1 MVSVSERDEER
12 DEVDCRRV
20 EAWGEAPRRSGF
32 CSFYREMLCPPSP
45 ASRWFAMDGM
55 PFRRRP
61 RRDAGNLALLPSR
74 ERQKRFWNG
83 LRKIFQPSRRQILSG
98 CEKGKSG
105 LRCPKRFDSCKEL
118 RFKERTLAGKKATQR
133 TLRARRR
140 FGGWISI
147 RGAREHNLRDVSV
160 QIPRDAF
167 VVVTGVSGSGK
178 STLAFDLLYAE
189 GQRRFLDSTSAY
201 ARQFVQQRPRP
212 DVDWIEGLPPT
223 VSIEQRNTRGGG
235 KSTVGT
241 VTEIYQFV
249 RLLYAR
255 LGAQFCP
262 DCDLPVEPQTRDQ
275 LAEILARESARRGAL
290 SIFAPLVRHRKG
302 FHSALADW
310 AKARGFQRLRAD
322 GRLYRVDQPFRLDR
336 FREHDVEVEVGLVR
350 TRRIRPQALSSQVRE
365 IVDRAIQ
372 IGKGVLYAV
381 DGKGRQSI
389 HSTLRVCP
397 GCRRS
402 FDALDPKDFSYN
414 SSKGWCKTCRGF
426 GEVFSMP
433 EVADP
438 SGRDEAAEDSWFHW
452 QEGKRELCP
461 ACRGSRLHP
470 AARSVYLR
478 WDKARKKTRSERWKK
493 SAQEET
499 KAPGQSVDSIARM
512 TVQEAARYFDGIRP
526 SERESEI
533 LRDILPEIRE
543 RLRFLS
549 EVGLGYLQLGR
560 GVPTLS
566 GGENQRIRLAAQL
579 GSNLSGV
586 LYVLDEPTIG
596 LHARDNDQLLQTL
609 KRLQARGNSLVV
621 VEHDEDTI
629 RHADFVVDLGPGA
642 GTEGGKVVW
651 AGSMRDLARL
661 PPQTLSNSVTVQCL
675 QARKNFPLRGE
686 RRRVRL
692 PSRASNRRTS
702 AAEEEPRLLLLGAAA
717 NNLKQLDLSI
727 PLERFVVV
735 SGVSG
740 SGKSTLARECLLPAV
755 ARLTGQ
761 CVPNAASAGRRPP
774 VVDPKAE
781 QCRAKVENCVNLGK
795 VFEID
800 QSPIGRT
807 TRSVPATYV
816 GFFDAVRKI
825 FSQLPAARALGYGP
839 GRFSFNNKGGQC
851 AECKGAGE
859 LKLEMAFLPPAYIH
873 CEHCGGSRYSA
884 ETLNVRYRG
893 KHIGEVLEL
902 SIAEAA
908 EFFGRFPLVKRAL
921 DALLET
927 GLGYLRL
934 GQPSPTLSGGEAQ
947 RVKLVTHLLGGMKL
961 GLPAAAP
968 LAESSSE
975 NAESILPPADKPER
989 KGTRRRH
996 IYLLEEPTIGLHIAD
1011 VHRLLLV
1018 LQRLV
1023 DQGHS
1028 VIVIEHNLDVI
1039 AEADWVIDLGPEGG
1053 VAGGRIVAQ
1062 GPPEKIARNRRSHT
1076 GRFLNA
1082 FLQSRKNS

>member
-1 MVSVSERDEER
+1 M
-12 DEVDCRRV
+12 
-20 EAWGEAPRRSGF
+20 
-32 CSFYREMLCPPSP
+32 
-45 ASRWFAMDGM
+45 
-55 PFRRRP
+55 
-61 RRDAGNLALLPSR
+61 
-74 ERQKRFWNG
+74 
-83 LRKIFQPSRRQILSG
+83 
-98 CEKGKSG
+98 
-105 LRCPKRFDSCKEL
+105 
-118 RFKERTLAGKKATQR
+118 TGKKATQR
-133 TLRARRR
+133 AARAKRRH
-140 FGGWISI
+140 FEDWISI
-147 RGAREHNLRDVSV
+147 QGAREHNLRDVSV
-160 QIPRDAF
+160 RIPRDAF

-212 DVDWIEGLPPT
+212 EVDWVEGLPPT

-275 LAEILARESARRGAL
+275 LTEILVRDSSRRGAL

-322 GRLYRVDQPFRLDR
+322 GRLYSVDQPFRLDR

-350 TRRIRPQALSSQVRE
+350 ARRIRSQSLSSQVRE
-365 IVDRAIQ
+365 IVDQAIQ

-402 FDALDPKDFSYN
+402 FDALDPKNFSYN

-433 EVADP
+433 EVTDP

-452 QEGKRELCP
+452 QEGKRELCS
-461 ACRGSRLHP
+461 ACRGSRLNP
-470 AARSVYLR
+470 EARSVYLC
-478 WDKARKKTRSERWKK
+478 WDNAGKKAKSECGKQPAR
-493 SAQEET
+493 EGI
-499 KAPGQSVDSIARM
+499 KATGQSVDSIARM
-512 TVQEAARYFDGIRP
+512 TVEEAARYFDGVRP
-526 SERESEI
+526 SARESEI
-533 LRDILPEIRE
+533 LRDILPEIQE

-549 EVGLGYLQLGR
+549 EVGLGYLQIGR
-560 GVPTLS
+560 GVTTLS

-596 LHARDNDQLLQTL
+596 LHARDNDQLIQTL

-642 GTEGGKVVW
+642 GVEGGKVVW
-651 AGSMRDLARL
+651 AGSMRDIACL
-661 PPQTLSNSVTVQCL
+661 PPQTLSDSVTVQCL

-692 PSRASNRRTS
+692 PNRSPSRRMPD
-702 AAEEEPRLLLLGAAA
+702 AEEEPRLRLLGAAA
-717 NNLKQLDLSI
+717 NNLKQLDVSF
-727 PLERFVVV
+727 PLGRFVVV

-740 SGKSTLARECLLPAV
+740 SGKSTLVRECLLPAV

-761 CVPNAASAGRRPP
+761 SIPNAASASCRLPSASSETER
-774 VVDPKAE
+774 
-781 QCRAKVENCVNLGK
+781 CRAKVENCVNLGK

-816 GFFDAVRKI
+816 SVFDAIRKV

-839 GRFSFNNKGGQC
+839 GRFSFNNKEGRC
-851 AECKGAGE
+851 AECQGAGE
-859 LKLEMAFLPPAYIH
+859 LKLEMAFLPPAYVH
-873 CEHCGGSRYSA
+873 CEDCDGSRYSA
-884 ETLNVRYRG
+884 ETLAVRYRG

-902 SIAEAA
+902 SIAEAS
-908 EFFGRFPLVKRAL
+908 EFFGRFPLIKRVL

-947 RVKLVTHLLGGMKL
+947 RIKLVTHLLGGMKL
-961 GLPAAAP
+961 GLPALSP
-968 LAESSSE
+968 PAESGTE
-975 NAESILPPADKPER
+975 NAESIASLADKLER
-989 KGTRRRH
+989 KRTGKRH

-1011 VHRLLLV
+1011 VHRLLAV

-1053 VAGGRIVAQ
+1053 YAGGQIVAQ
-1062 GPPEKIARNRRSHT
+1062 GPPEKIARSRRSHT
-1076 GRFLNA
+1076 GRFLHA

>member
-1 MVSVSERDEER
+1 M
-12 DEVDCRRV
+12 
-20 EAWGEAPRRSGF
+20 
-32 CSFYREMLCPPSP
+32 
-45 ASRWFAMDGM
+45 
-55 PFRRRP
+55 
-61 RRDAGNLALLPSR
+61 
-74 ERQKRFWNG
+74 
-83 LRKIFQPSRRQILSG
+83 
-98 CEKGKSG
+98 
-105 LRCPKRFDSCKEL
+105 
-118 RFKERTLAGKKATQR
+118 TGKKSNQR
-133 TLRARRR
+133 AARANHRH
-140 FGGWISI
+140 FEDWISI
-147 RGAREHNLRDVSV
+147 QGAREHNLRDVSV

-212 DVDWIEGLPPT
+212 EVDWVEGLPPT

-241 VTEIYQFV
+241 VTEIYQFI

-262 DCDLPVEPQTRDQ
+262 ACDLPVEPQTRDQ
-275 LAEILARESARRGAL
+275 LAEILVRESSRRGAL

-310 AKARGFQRLRAD
+310 AKAHGFQRLRAD
-322 GRLYRVDQPFRLDR
+322 GRLYSVDQPFRLDR

-350 TRRIRPQALSSQVRE
+350 ARGIRSQALSSQVRE
-365 IVDRAIQ
+365 VVDQAIQ

-381 DGKGRQSI
+381 DGKRRQSI

-402 FDALDPKDFSYN
+402 FDALDPKNFSYN

-433 EVADP
+433 EVTDP

-452 QEGKRELCP
+452 QEGKRELCS
-461 ACRGSRLHP
+461 ACRGSRLNP
-470 AARSVYLR
+470 EARSVYLC
-478 WDKARKKTRSERWKK
+478 WDNAGKKAKSERGKQP
-493 SAQEET
+493 AREGI
-499 KAPGQSVDSIARM
+499 KAPGQSVDSIAGM
-512 TVQEAARYFDGIRP
+512 TVEEAARYFGGIRP
-526 SERESEI
+526 SARESEI
-533 LRDILPEIRE
+533 LRDILPEIQE

-549 EVGLGYLQLGR
+549 EVGLGYLQIGR
-560 GVPTLS
+560 GVTTLS

-642 GTEGGKVVW
+642 GVEGGKVVW
-651 AGSMRDLARL
+651 AGSMRDIACL
-661 PPQTLSNSVTVQCL
+661 PPQTLSDSVTIQCL

-692 PSRASNRRTS
+692 PNRRTL
-702 AAEEEPRLLLLGAAA
+702 AAEEEPRLRLLGAAA
-717 NNLKQLDLSI
+717 NNLKQLDVSF
-727 PLERFVVV
+727 PLGRFVVV

-740 SGKSTLARECLLPAV
+740 SGKSTLVRECLLPAV

-761 CVPNAASAGRRPP
+761 SIPNAASASRRLPS
-774 VVDPKAE
+774 ASSE
-781 QCRAKVENCVNLGK
+781 TERCRAKVENCVNLGK

-816 GFFDAVRKI
+816 GVFDAIRKV

-839 GRFSFNNKGGQC
+839 GRFSFNNKEGRC
-851 AECKGAGE
+851 AECQGAGE
-859 LKLEMAFLPPAYIH
+859 LKLEMAFLPPAYVH
-873 CEHCGGSRYSA
+873 CEDCGGSRYSA
-884 ETLNVRYRG
+884 ETLAVRYRG

-902 SIAEAA
+902 SIAEAS
-908 EFFGRFPLVKRAL
+908 EFFGRFPLIKRVL

-947 RVKLVTHLLGGMKL
+947 RIKLVTHLLGGMKL
-961 GLPAAAP
+961 GLPVLSP
-968 LAESSSE
+968 PSESGTG
-975 NAESILPPADKPER
+975 NAEPIVPIADKLER
-989 KGTRRRH
+989 KRTGKRH

-1011 VHRLLLV
+1011 VHRLLAV

-1053 VAGGRIVAQ
+1053 SAGGRIVAQ
-1062 GPPEKIARNRRSHT
+1062 GPPEKIARSRRSHT
-1076 GRFLNA
+1076 GRFLHA

>member
-1 MVSVSERDEER
+1 M
-12 DEVDCRRV
+12 
-20 EAWGEAPRRSGF
+20 
-32 CSFYREMLCPPSP
+32 
-45 ASRWFAMDGM
+45 
-55 PFRRRP
+55 
-61 RRDAGNLALLPSR
+61 
-74 ERQKRFWNG
+74 
-83 LRKIFQPSRRQILSG
+83 
-98 CEKGKSG
+98 
-105 LRCPKRFDSCKEL
+105 
-118 RFKERTLAGKKATQR
+118 TGKKAIQR
-133 TLRARRR
+133 ASRAQR
-140 FGGWISI
+140 FEDWISI
-147 RGAREHNLRDVSV
+147 QGAREHNLRDVSV
-160 QIPRDAF
+160 RIPRDAF

-212 DVDWIEGLPPT
+212 DVDWVEGLPPT

-241 VTEIYQFV
+241 VTEIYQFI

-275 LAEILARESARRGAL
+275 LAEILVRESSRRGAL

-322 GRLYRVDQPFRLDR
+322 GRLYSVDQPFRLDR

-350 TRRIRPQALSSQVRE
+350 SRRIRSQALASQVRE
-365 IVDRAIQ
+365 IVDQAVQ

-381 DGKGRQSI
+381 DGRQRQSI

-402 FDALDPKDFSYN
+402 FDALDPKNFSYN
-414 SSKGWCKTCRGF
+414 SSKGWCKACRGF

-452 QEGKRELCP
+452 QEGKRELCS
-461 ACRGSRLHP
+461 ACRGSRLNP
-470 AARSVYLR
+470 EARSVYLC
-478 WDKARKKTRSERWKK
+478 WDNAGKKAKSERGEKTAKK
-493 SAQEET
+493 GS
-499 KAPGQSVDSIARM
+499 KAPGQSVDSIAGM
-512 TVQEAARYFDGIRP
+512 TVEEAARYFGGIRP
-526 SERESEI
+526 SARESEI

-549 EVGLGYLQLGR
+549 EVGLGYLQVGR
-560 GVPTLS
+560 GVTTLS

-642 GTEGGKVVW
+642 GVEGGQVVW
-651 AGSMRDLARL
+651 AGSMRDIACL
-661 PPQTLSNSVTVQCL
+661 PPQTLSDSVTVRCL

-692 PSRASNRRTS
+692 PNQSPSRRTPD
-702 AAEEEPRLLLLGAAA
+702 AEEEPRLLLLGAAA

-727 PLERFVVV
+727 PLERLVVV

-740 SGKSTLARECLLPAV
+740 SGKSTLVRECLLPA
-755 ARLTGQ
+755 AAQLTGQ
-761 CVPNAASAGRRPP
+761 CIPNAASVIRRSPS
-774 VVDPKAE
+774 ASLE
-781 QCRAKVENCVNLGK
+781 TERCRAKVENCGNLGK

-816 GFFDAVRKI
+816 GVFDAIRKV

-839 GRFSFNNKGGQC
+839 GRFSFNNKEGQC

-859 LKLEMAFLPPAYIH
+859 LKLEMAFLPPAYVH
-873 CEHCGGSRYSA
+873 CEHCDGSRYSV
-884 ETLNVRYRG
+884 ETLAVRYRG

-902 SIAEAA
+902 SIAEAS

-947 RVKLVTHLLGGMKL
+947 RLKLVTHLLGGMKL
-961 GLPAAAP
+961 GHPSSAP
-968 LAESSSE
+968 LAESSPE
-975 NAESILPPADKPER
+975 NAEPIASLADKSER
-989 KGTRRRH
+989 RETRKRH

-1011 VHRLLLV
+1011 VHRLLAV

-1053 VAGGRIVAQ
+1053 DAGGRIIAQ

-1082 FLQSRKNS
+1082 FLNSKK

>member
-1 MVSVSERDEER
+1 M
-12 DEVDCRRV
+12 
-20 EAWGEAPRRSGF
+20 
-32 CSFYREMLCPPSP
+32 
-45 ASRWFAMDGM
+45 
-55 PFRRRP
+55 
-61 RRDAGNLALLPSR
+61 
-74 ERQKRFWNG
+74 
-83 LRKIFQPSRRQILSG
+83 
-98 CEKGKSG
+98 
-105 LRCPKRFDSCKEL
+105 
-118 RFKERTLAGKKATQR
+118 TGKKATQR
-133 TLRARRR
+133 AARAKRRR
-140 FGGWISI
+140 FEDWISI
-147 RGAREHNLRDVSV
+147 QGAREHNLREVSV

-262 DCDLPVEPQTRDQ
+262 DCALPVEPQTRDQ
-275 LAEILARESARRGAL
+275 LAEILARESSRRGAL

-322 GRLYRVDQPFRLDR
+322 GRLYSVDQPFRLDR
-336 FREHDVEVEVGLVR
+336 FREHDVEVEVGMVRPRR
-350 TRRIRPQALSSQVRE
+350 TRSRALSSQVRE
-365 IVDRAIQ
+365 IVDQAIQ

-381 DGKGRQSI
+381 DGKRRQSI

-402 FDALDPKDFSYN
+402 FDALDPKNFSYN

-452 QEGKRELCP
+452 QEGKRELCS
-461 ACRGSRLHP
+461 ACRGSRLNP
-470 AARSVYLR
+470 AARSVYLC
-478 WDKARKKTRSERWKK
+478 WDNAGKKAKSERGKK
-493 SAQEET
+493 PAIEGN

-512 TVQEAARYFDGIRP
+512 TVEEATRYFGGIRP
-526 SERESEI
+526 SARESEI

-549 EVGLGYLQLGR
+549 EVGLGYLQIGR
-560 GVPTLS
+560 GVTTLS

-596 LHARDNDQLLQTL
+596 LHARDNGQLLQTL
-609 KRLQARGNSLVV
+609 KQLQARGNSLVV

-642 GTEGGKVVW
+642 GVEGGKVIW
-651 AGSMRDLARL
+651 AGSMRDIPCL
-661 PPQTLSNSVTVQCL
+661 PPQTLYDSVTVQCL

-692 PSRASNRRTS
+692 PNRSPSRRTP
-702 AAEEEPRLLLLGAAA
+702 AAEEEPRLCLLGAAA
-717 NNLKQLDLSI
+717 NNLKQLDVSI
-727 PLERFVVV
+727 PLGRFVVV

-740 SGKSTLARECLLPAV
+740 SGKSTLVRECLLPAV
-755 ARLTGQ
+755 AQLTGQ
-761 CVPNAASAGRRPP
+761 CIPNTASAIRRSPF
-774 VVDPKAE
+774 VDPKVA

-816 GFFDAVRKI
+816 GVFDAIRKV

-839 GRFSFNNKGGQC
+839 GRFSFNNKKGQC

-859 LKLEMAFLPPAYIH
+859 LKLEMAFLPPAYVH
-873 CEHCGGSRYSA
+873 CENCDGSRYSA
-884 ETLNVRYRG
+884 ETLAVRYRG
-893 KHIGEVLEL
+893 KHIGEVLQL
-902 SIAEAA
+902 SIAEAS
-908 EFFGRFPLVKRAL
+908 EFFGRFPLVKRVL

-927 GLGYLRL
+927 GLGYLQL

-947 RVKLVTHLLGGMKL
+947 RIKLVTHLLGGMKL
-961 GLPAAAP
+961 GLPSST
-968 LAESSSE
+968 LSESNPE
-975 NAESILPPADKPER
+975 NAESIASLADKSER
-989 KGTRRRH
+989 RGTRKRH

-1011 VHRLLLV
+1011 VHRLLAV

-1053 VAGGRIVAQ
+1053 AAGGRIIDQ
-1062 GPPEKIARNRRSHT
+1062 GPPEKIIRNRRSHT

-1082 FLQSRKNS
+1082 FLQSRKNN

>member
-1 MVSVSERDEER
+1 M
-12 DEVDCRRV
+12 
-20 EAWGEAPRRSGF
+20 
-32 CSFYREMLCPPSP
+32 
-45 ASRWFAMDGM
+45 
-55 PFRRRP
+55 
-61 RRDAGNLALLPSR
+61 
-74 ERQKRFWNG
+74 
-83 LRKIFQPSRRQILSG
+83 
-98 CEKGKSG
+98 
-105 LRCPKRFDSCKEL
+105 
-118 RFKERTLAGKKATQR
+118 AGKKATQR
-133 TLRARRR
+133 TSRTQRRLED
-140 FGGWISI
+140 WISI
-147 RGAREHNLRDVSV
+147 QGAREHNLRDVFV

-310 AKARGFQRLRAD
+310 AKARGFPRLRAD

-336 FREHDVEVEVGLVR
+336 FREHDVEVEVGMVRSRR
-350 TRRIRPQALSSQVRE
+350 TRSAARE
-365 IVDRAIQ
+365 IIDQAIQ

-381 DGKGRQSI
+381 DGKRRQSI

-433 EVADP
+433 EASDP
-438 SGRDEAAEDSWFHW
+438 SGRDEAVEDSWFLW

-470 AARSVYLR
+470 AARSVYLC
-478 WDKARKKTRSERWKK
+478 WDNARKKAGSERWKK
-493 SAQEET
+493 SAQGET
-499 KAPGQSVDSIARM
+499 KAPGQCVDSIARM
-512 TVQEAARYFDGIRP
+512 TVEEAARYFDGVRP
-526 SERESEI
+526 SKRESEI

-549 EVGLGYLQLGR
+549 EVGLGYLQIGR
-560 GVPTLS
+560 GVTTLS
-566 GGENQRIRLAAQL
+566 GGENQRIRLASQL

-596 LHARDNDQLLQTL
+596 LHARDNSQLLQTL

-642 GTEGGKVVW
+642 GIEGGKVVW
-651 AGSMRDLARL
+651 AGPMRDVACL
-661 PPQTLSNSVTVQCL
+661 PPQTLSDSVTVRCL
-675 QARKNFPLRGE
+675 QARKSFPLRGE

-692 PSRASNRRTS
+692 PSQTPSRRTP
-702 AAEEEPRLLLLGAAA
+702 AANKEPRLRLLGAAA
-717 NNLKQLDLSI
+717 NNLKQLDLFI
-727 PLERFVVV
+727 PLERFVVI

-740 SGKSTLARECLLPAV
+740 SGKSTLVRECLLPAV

-761 CVPNAASAGRRPP
+761 CLSNTASAVRRPP
-774 VVDPKAE
+774 FAAPKAK
-781 QCRAKVENCVNLGK
+781 QCQAKVENCGHLGK

-816 GFFDAVRKI
+816 GVFDAIRKA

-839 GRFSFNNKGGQC
+839 GRFSFNNKEGQC

-859 LKLEMAFLPPAYIH
+859 LKLEMAFLPPAYVH
-873 CEHCGGSRYSA
+873 CENCGGSRYSA
-884 ETLNVRYRG
+884 ETLAVRYRG

-902 SIAEAA
+902 GIAEAA

-947 RVKLVTHLLGGMKL
+947 RLKLVTHLLGGMKL
-961 GLPAAAP
+961 GLPSSAP
-968 LAESSSE
+968 LSQSRPE
-975 NAESILPPADKPER
+975 NAESSAPFAEKPER
-989 KGTRRRH
+989 RGIRKRH

-1011 VHRLLLV
+1011 VHRLLAV

-1023 DQGHS
+1023 DQRHS

-1053 VAGGRIVAQ
+1053 DAGGQIVDQ

-1076 GRFLNA
+1076 GRFLKS
-1082 FLQSRKNS
+1082 FLNQGK

>member
-1 MVSVSERDEER
+1 M
-12 DEVDCRRV
+12 
-20 EAWGEAPRRSGF
+20 
-32 CSFYREMLCPPSP
+32 
-45 ASRWFAMDGM
+45 
-55 PFRRRP
+55 
-61 RRDAGNLALLPSR
+61 AG
-74 ERQKRFWNG
+74 K
-83 LRKIFQPSRRQILSG
+83 
-98 CEKGKSG
+98 
-105 LRCPKRFDSCKEL
+105 
-118 RFKERTLAGKKATQR
+118 KKATQR
-133 TLRARRR
+133 TLRAKRRR
-140 FGGWISI
+140 FEDWISI
-147 RGAREHNLRDVSV
+147 QGAREHNLRDVSV
-160 QIPRDAF
+160 QIPRNAF

-275 LAEILARESARRGAL
+275 LAEILVRESARRGAL
-290 SIFAPLVRHRKG
+290 SVFAPLVRHRKG
-302 FHSALADW
+302 FHLALADW

-322 GRLYRVDQPFRLDR
+322 GRLYSVDQPFRLDR
-336 FREHDVEVEVGLVR
+336 FREHDVEVEVGMVR
-350 TRRIRPQALSSQVRE
+350 PRRIRPQALSSQVRE
-365 IVDRAIQ
+365 IVDQAIQ

-381 DGKGRQSI
+381 DGKRRQSI

-433 EVADP
+433 KVADP

-452 QEGKRELCP
+452 QEGERELCP

-470 AARSVYLR
+470 AARSVYLC
-478 WDKARKKTRSERWKK
+478 WDNTRKKTSNQHGKK
-493 SAQEET
+493 FAREEAE
-499 KAPGQSVDSIARM
+499 APGQSVDSIARM
-512 TVQEAARYFDGIRP
+512 TVEEAVRYFDGIRP
-526 SERESEI
+526 SARESEI

-549 EVGLGYLQLGR
+549 EVGLGYLQIGR
-560 GVPTLS
+560 GVTTLS

-609 KRLQARGNSLVV
+609 KHLQARGNSLVV

-642 GTEGGKVVW
+642 GVEGGKVVW
-651 AGSMRDLARL
+651 AGSMRDVACL
-661 PPQTLSNSVTVQCL
+661 PPQTLSDSVTVRCL
-675 QARKNFPLRGE
+675 QAQKSFPLRGD

-692 PSRASNRRTS
+692 PSRRTL
-702 AAEEEPRLLLLGAAA
+702 AAEEEPRLCLLEAAA
-717 NNLKQLDLSI
+717 NNLKQLDASI
-727 PLERFVVV
+727 PLGRFVVI

-740 SGKSTLARECLLPAV
+740 SGKSTLVRECLLPAV

-761 CVPNAASAGRRPP
+761 SIPNAASAVRRPP
-774 VVDPKAE
+774 FVAPKAE

-816 GFFDAVRKI
+816 GLFDAIRKI

-839 GRFSFNNKGGQC
+839 GRFSFNNKEGQC
-851 AECKGAGE
+851 VECKGAGK
-859 LKLEMAFLPPAYIH
+859 LKLEMAFLPPAYVH
-873 CEHCGGSRYSA
+873 CENCGGSRYSA
-884 ETLNVRYRG
+884 ETLAVRYRG

-902 SIAEAA
+902 SIAEAS

-947 RVKLVTHLLGGMKL
+947 RIKLVTHLLGGMKL
-961 GLPAAAP
+961 GLPSSAP
-968 LAESSSE
+968 LSKSSPE
-975 NAESILPPADKPER
+975 NAEPIAPFADKPER
-989 KGTRRRH
+989 KGTGKRH

-1011 VHRLLLV
+1011 VHRLLSV

-1053 VAGGRIVAQ
+1053 AAGGRIIAQ
-1062 GPPEKIARNRRSHT
+1062 GPPEKIARSRRSHT
-1076 GRFLNA
+1076 GRFLKS
-1082 FLQSRKNS
+1082 FLNQK